1 MRSQVMAAV
10 AEAEQWRRRGG
21 LLQLQLSSAQEDI
34 DLISRR
40 CHLLQEESAAQS
52 RRADIAQVT
61 FGLSKAG
68 LLMPGRAGGVTMMS
82 FTFGHWMSQARL
94 DAAASLLEDLEQRLH
109 IQEQQEAVLKVCK
122 LPRFRLHSQ

>member
-1 MRSQVMAAV
+1 MRLQIMAAV

-52 RRADIAQVT
+52 RRADIAQVAYCT
-61 FGLSKAG
+61 SEAG
-68 LLMPGRAGGVTMMS
+68 LLVPGRIVVS
-82 FTFGHWMSQARL
+82 R
-94 DAAASLLEDLEQRLH
+94 
-109 IQEQQEAVLKVCK
+109 
-122 LPRFRLHSQ
+122 